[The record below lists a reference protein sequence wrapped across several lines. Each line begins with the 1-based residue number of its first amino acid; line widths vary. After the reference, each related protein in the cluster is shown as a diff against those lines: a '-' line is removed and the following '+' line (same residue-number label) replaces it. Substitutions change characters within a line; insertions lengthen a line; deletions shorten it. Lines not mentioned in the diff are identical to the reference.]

1 MKLKIDRSF
10 EKDTDKLNNP
20 QVLQKVAVCITQVIA
35 AHTIASISNIKKLS
49 GFKYHY
55 RIRIGD
61 YRVGVVIKN
70 DKITFERFLHRKDIY
85 KYYP

>member
-1 MKLKIDRSF
+1 MKLKIDKSF

-20 QVLQKVAVCITQVIA
+20 KLQQKIALCIEQVIA
-35 AHTIASISNIKKLS
+35 VDSISGISNIKKLS

-61 YRVGVVIKN
+61 YRVGIVIK
-70 DKITFERFLHRKDIY
+70 DDEVIFERFLHRKDIY
-85 KYYP
+85 KFYP

>member
-1 MKLKIDRSF
+1 MKVKIDKSF

-20 QVLQKVAVCITQVIA
+20 KLLLKIAICIEQVIVA
-35 AHTIASISNIKKLS
+35 KSLDDIQNLKKLN
-49 GFKYHY
+49 GFKNHY

-61 YRVGVVIKN
+61 YRVGIVINKN
-70 DKITFERFLHRKDIY
+70 EVIYERFLHRKDIY

>member
-1 MKLKIDRSF
+1 MKVKIDKSF
-10 EKDTDKLNNP
+10 EKDTDK
-20 QVLQKVAVCITQVIA
+20 ITNKKLKEKIADSIEEVIA
-35 AHTIASISNIKKLS
+35 ADSLNNILNLKKLS

-61 YRVGVVIKN
+61 YRAGIIIKN
-70 DKITFERFLHRKDIY
+70 NEVIFERFLHRKDIY